1 MYLMDGYR
9 AKSFRE
15 LGFAGPFRLI
25 DTPVANS
32 LTKVL
37 SRAKSRMFFWHRVLS
52 RVPLM
57 NKRFPVSRWGTAKWI
72 KGIHAVNGEVYRLG
86 ADRRVVDHVSQILGP
101 DVLLCGSIMINQ
113 RPGAFH
119 RWHSDVEHRDW
130 NGLTVWV
137 ALANVSMKSTLR
149 IITRSQRIPL
159 PPPADLK
166 DELVLAEAQRHDPAC
181 RELVLPAE
189 PGQFYLLAGPLWHSS
204 WNESSKTRYALI
216 FDYCRTDVE
225 VRWPVRDRMKD
236 WVDANPAERVLYKV
250 PFKLPCCLVSGE
262 DRHQKNLLVKPPL

>member
-1 MYLMDGYR
+1 MCLMDGDQ
-9 AKSFRE
+9 AKSFRV
-15 LGFAGPFRLI
+15 LGFAGPFRLV

-57 NKRFPVSRWGTAKWI
+57 KKRFPFPVSRWGTAKWI

-101 DVLLCGSIMINQ
+101 DVLLCGSVMINQ

-119 RWHSDVEHRDW
+119 YWHSDVEHRDW

-189 PGQFYLLAGPLWHSS
+189 PGQFYLHAGHLWHSTR
-204 WNESSKTRYALI
+204 NESSKTRYAII
-216 FDYCRTDVE
+216 FQYCRTDVE
-225 VRWPVRDRMKD
+225 VRWPLRYSD
-236 WVDANPAERVLYKV
+236 WREDIKVPYKV
-250 PFKLPCCLVSGE
+250 PCCLVSGE

>member
-1 MYLMDGYR
+1 MYFMDGGQVRSY
-9 AKSFRE
+9 RE
-15 LGFAGPFRLI
+15 LGFAGPFDLL
-25 DTPVANS
+25 DVPAANAS
-32 LTKVL
+32 TKVL

-57 NKRFPVSRWGTAKWI
+57 NTCFPLSRWGAAKSK
-72 KGIHAVNGEVYRLG
+72 KGIHAVNGDAYRLG
-86 ADRRVVDHVSQILGP
+86 SDRRVVERVSQVLGP
-101 DVLLCGSIMINQ
+101 DVLLCSSMVINQ
-113 RPGAFH
+113 RPGASH
-119 RWHSDVEHRDW
+119 YWHYDIEARDW

-137 ALANVSMKSTLR
+137 ALANVSMKSTMR

-189 PGQFYLLAGPLWHSS
+189 PGQFYLCAGHLWHSS

-225 VRWPVRDRMKD
+225 VRWPVRFSDS
-236 WVDANPAERVLYKV
+236 RVLILDDAVKV
-250 PFKLPCCLVSGE
+250 PYKIPCCLVSGE